1 MSRLPIVWDPTYSP
15 DFPESHRFPMVK
27 FQLLKE
33 WVDQNVSNTLLYS
46 PKPCSMSVLCSTHDP
61 DYVSAFQSGTLDNKS
76 IREIGLP
83 WSQGLADRTTLALGG
98 SLRTCELAHE
108 FGLASHL
115 AGGTHHA
122 HRSRGSGF
130 CIYNDLAVSAHYLIN
145 KGLASRILIFDC
157 DVHQGDGTA
166 SILADNPNAFTCSI
180 HAEKNFPV
188 RKVASDLDIN
198 CPDGMTDD
206 DYISLVMESLEAV
219 LLSWHPDFVIYD
231 AGSDV
236 HIDDPLGRLSIS
248 TDGLRQRDYQ
258 VISRI
263 RAGGI
268 PCATVIGGGYGK
280 DRVQLAARHG
290 IVISAAAQV
299 LCDSFPLKRDYFG

>member
-1 MSRLPIVWDPTYSP
+1 M
-15 DFPESHRFPMVK
+15 EK
-27 FQLLKE
+27 FRLLKD
-33 WVDQNVSNTLLYS
+33 WVDKNVSKTLLFS
-46 PKPCSMSVLCSTHDP
+46 PKPCPLDVLCHVHDP
-61 DYVSAFQSGTLDNKS
+61 DYVNAFQSGTLNKKS

-83 WSQGLADRTTLALGG
+83 WSQGLADRTLLALGG
-98 SLRTCELAHE
+98 SLRTCELAYE

-130 CIYNDLAVSAHYLIN
+130 CIYNDLVVSAHHLIDQ
-145 KGLASRILIFDC
+145 GLASRILIFDC

-166 SILADNPNAFTCSI
+166 SMLADNLNTFTCSI

-188 RKVASDLDIN
+188 RKIASDLDVN
-198 CPDGMTDD
+198 CPDGMTDL
-206 DYISLVMESLEAV
+206 DYISLVLETLESLLV
-219 LLSWHPDFVIYD
+219 SWYPDFVIFD

-236 HIDDPLGRLSIS
+236 HVDDPLGRLSIS
-248 TDGLRQRDYQ
+248 TDGLRERDYQ

-263 RAGGI
+263 RAAGI

-280 DRVQLAARHG
+280 DRTQLAARHG

-299 LCDSFPLKRDYFG
+299 LCDQFPK